1 MSKEMLKLALTTKEA
16 SILASLR
23 GVLKRALGLAP
34 GLERAAINASTRQ
47 GVTPQALKG
56 AVGTSVKK
64 NLGSFSSSKNLSG
77 IIATF
82 DFIIC

>member
-47 GVTPQALKG
+47 GVTP
-56 AVGTSVKK
+56 
-64 NLGSFSSSKNLSG
+64 
-77 IIATF
+77 
-82 DFIIC
+82 